1 MTFEPLTNLATGEVY
16 ADSDLRNWRNI
27 VRDERVGLLAEADYK
42 INALLDA
49 GQDASAWRTY
59 RQQLRDVTNGI
70 TEVNVV
76 TWPVKPT

>member
-1 MTFEPLTNLATGEVY
+1 MNFESLMNPETGETY
-16 ADSDLRNWRNI
+16 ADADLRNWRNI
-27 VRDERVGLLAEADYK
+27 VRDERVGLLAEADHK

-59 RQQLRDVTNGI
+59 RQQLRDVTSGI
-70 TEVNVV
+70 TQDGVV